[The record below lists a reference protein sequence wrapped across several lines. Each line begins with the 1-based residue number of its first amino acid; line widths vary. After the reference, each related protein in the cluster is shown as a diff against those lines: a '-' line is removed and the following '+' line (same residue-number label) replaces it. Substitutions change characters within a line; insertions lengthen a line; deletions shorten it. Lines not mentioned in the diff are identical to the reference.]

1 MTFDIK
7 VSELPNQL
15 TLAIRTIIVVEKLPD
30 FFGKAYG
37 SIMKYLE
44 ELGEAPTGMPFGTY
58 FNMDMNAL
66 EVAAGFPR

>member
-7 VSELPNQL
+7 VLELPNQPPL
-15 TLAIRTIIVVEKLPD
+15 FLRTVVVVEKLPD

-37 SIMKYLE
+37 GIMKYLG
-44 ELGEAPTGMPFGTY
+44 ELGEAPAGMPFGTY